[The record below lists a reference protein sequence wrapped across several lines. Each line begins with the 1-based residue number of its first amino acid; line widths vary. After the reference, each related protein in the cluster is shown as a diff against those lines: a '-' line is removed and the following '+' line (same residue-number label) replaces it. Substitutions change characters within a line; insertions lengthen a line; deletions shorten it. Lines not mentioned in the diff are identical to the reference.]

1 MALKAPTTRYDT
13 LPVYDRT
20 LIEVTEAFIASGQ
33 YAPGPLVMAL
43 AKDATRVLMGELGY
57 AMPAIPVDYDPVS
70 TPFEV
75 WNKTR

>member
-1 MALKAPTTRYDT
+1 MPAANEVRYEQ
-13 LPVYDRT
+13 LNVYQRT

-43 AKDATRVLMGELGY
+43 AKDATQAIMNELGLPSPY
-57 AMPAIPVDYDPVS
+57 LDVGDVPLPYE
-70 TPFEV
+70 FKV